1 LINSIVEVGSNSSS
15 GFFFHLLVAEYSNTA
30 VKDTNSTNVSEY
42 RAVKYF
48 TEINFG
54 KLYKKITVRSNTVRV

>member
-1 LINSIVEVGSNSSS
+1 MLVQYRQV
-15 GFFFHLLVAEYSNTA
+15 FFFYLRVAEYSNSA

-48 TEINFG
+48 MEINFG
-54 KLYKKITVRSNTVRV
+54 KLYMRVTVRNNTMRI